1 MFELLVPAIGIP
13 LAKFLAKEW
22 LADSAVT
29 AIAGGAIDYL
39 TGIPHVWMPP
49 DVQAVF

>member
-1 MFELLVPAIGIP
+1 VLSVPEDFTNFACAIVHPSFEAPWSANPIG
-13 LAKFLAKEW
+13 
-22 LADSAVT
+22 T
-29 AIAGGAIDYL
+29 GAYTL